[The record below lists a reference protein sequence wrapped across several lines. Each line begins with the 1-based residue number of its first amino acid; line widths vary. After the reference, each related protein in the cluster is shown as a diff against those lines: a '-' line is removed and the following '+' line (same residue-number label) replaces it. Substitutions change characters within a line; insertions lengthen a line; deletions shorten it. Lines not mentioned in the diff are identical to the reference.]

1 MSITDPFDTPG
12 DFDGSPSPRP
22 TCAARSKKGWGF
34 GPRRESGEP
43 KRGECFRLRHGIGQ
57 RPARM
62 SESKTLP
69 PPAILVVDDDPG
81 LRSALTRIL
90 ESEGYDCFE
99 AADGESAL
107 DLMRAYELGLVVLD
121 YAMPGLDGASVM
133 RRMRNLPRQ
142 PATVMLTSGRHQSA
156 QVTRSVS
163 AASPNLSA
171 SRTFSKRSVA
181 IGLA

>member
-1 MSITDPFDTPG
+1 
-12 DFDGSPSPRP
+12 
-22 TCAARSKKGWGF
+22 
-34 GPRRESGEP
+34 
-43 KRGECFRLRHGIGQ
+43 
-57 RPARM
+57 M

-81 LRSALTRIL
+81 LRSALRRIL

-133 RRMRNLPRQ
+133 RRMRNLPRR

-156 QVTRSVS
+156 QVDSLGVRGLSKPFRVEDLLEAVRSHRPS
-163 AASPNLSA
+163 LDS
-171 SRTFSKRSVA
+171 
-181 IGLA
+181 